1 MTLKGHGKYGRKL
14 NLALQISSPTPPPPP
29 HPHPRKKKFDQF
41 LSSRR
46 KVPRFQILFLDFVW
60 KENCLNQ
67 KTFTGVLFCDTEE
80 PCKLW
85 DKTECCFPNK
95 PSKNWSIS
103 FQRAKR
109 VQISYSTAFFCQKHK
124 LLERKDLHRKCIW

>member
-14 NLALQISSPTPPPPP
+14 NLAFQISSPTPP
-29 HPHPRKKKFDQF
+29 HHRKKKFDQF